1 MFKNVKKILVIKLRH
16 IGDVLLTVPSIRAIK
31 ETFPDSSISVLV
43 NSGTENVLEGN
54 PLIDDL
60 IVFDRN
66 IKNLKPLKR
75 YMKEIS
81 FFKKIKSKKF
91 DMTVDLTSGDRAAII
106 SLISGAQYRIAR
118 DPCSAGFLGKKHI
131 YTHLAKKDVDKHMVL
146 QNLGVVRQF
155 NIDTKNL
162 SIDFFIPQEVEIKAQ
177 KGIGQQNIKNN
188 DYIVHVHPTSRWLFK
203 CWKDEYMA
211 GVISWLIDKGFKV
224 VVTSAPDDKE
234 LKKAKNILSLVGDS
248 PDSTAAPVNLGQSLL
263 DLCGKVSIKE
273 LAAISKASDLFIG
286 VDSAPMHIAAAVGTP
301 VVALFGPTDESL
313 WGPFGS
319 GHIVISK
326 SLPCKPCKKGMC
338 DSILLRECMTAI
350 KPDDVIEA
358 ICKITGS
365 KLGNVTWANMT
376 KFE

>member
-16 IGDVLLTVPSIRAIK
+16 VGDVLLTAPVIKALK
-31 ETFPDSSISVLV
+31 ETFPGSSISVLV
-43 NSGTENVLEGN
+43 NSGSENVLEGN

-118 DPCSAGFLGKKHI
+118 DPCGAGFWGKKHM
-131 YTHLAKKDVDKHMVL
+131 YTHLAQKDVGKHMIL

-162 SIDFFIPQEVEIKAQ
+162 SVDFFVPQEVEIQTKEVLRQ
-177 KGIGQQNIKNN
+177 KNIKNN

-211 GVISWLIDKGFKV
+211 EVINWLIDKGFKV
-224 VVTSAPDDKE
+224 VVTSAPFDKE
-234 LKKAKNILSLVGDS
+234 LKKAKNILSLV
-248 PDSTAAPVNLGQSLL
+248 SLRITQNPSRL
-263 DLCGKVSIKE
+263 IDLCGKTSIKE

-326 SLPCKPCKKGMC
+326 SLSCKPCTKGSC
-338 DSILLRECMTAI
+338 EGLQLRECMTAI

-358 ICKITGS
+358 IYKITGS
-365 KLGNVTWANMT
+365 KLGSVTWAHMP